1 MGKSAPK
8 APDPYQTAAAQT
20 QSNKETAIT
29 NAELSRINQQ
39 TPYGSLNY
47 NIDGY
52 YPDGTPKYSQSV
64 DLSPVGQ
71 QLLDLTQQGQ
81 LSYGNTAVNSLQNLQ
96 NTYSK
101 PFNPGD
107 FGADIG
113 QAQNAAY
120 KAQTQFLDPQYQI
133 GGQNLDANLRAQGLV
148 PGDEAYDHQMQLFN
162 NQKQQAYQGAQY
174 AAVGAGNQQQQNL
187 FNQAAY
193 QYNLPL
199 NTTSALLNGSQVQN
213 PNFQGV
219 PTVNQA
225 GTDYGGI
232 VNGGYQNQLAAFNAN
247 QQGMNNLFGL
257 GGSLGAAAILASDRR
272 LKFDIR
278 KVGKLA
284 NGIPTYLFRYKKDP
298 LQVHFGV
305 MADEVEPVIPKAVVY
320 DKNGY
325 AAVNYSMLGAA

>member
-1 MGKSAPK
+1 MGKSAPTP
-8 APDPYQTAAAQT
+8 PDPYATAAAQT
-20 QSNKETAIT
+20 ASNKETAIA
-29 NAELSRINQQ
+29 NAELNRINQK

-71 QLLDLTQQGQ
+71 QLLDYTQQGQ
-81 LSYGNTAVNSLQNLQ
+81 LGFGQTAANSLTNLQ
-96 NTYSK
+96 QTLSK

-120 KAQTQFLDPQYQI
+120 KAQTQFLDPQFQI
-133 GGQNLDANLRAQGLV
+133 QGQNLDATLRAQGLV

-187 FNQAAY
+187 FGQAAY

-199 NTTSALLNGSQVQN
+199 NTTSALLTGSQVQN
-213 PNFQGV
+213 PNFQNV
-219 PTVNQA
+219 AQVQRA
-225 GTDYGGI
+225 GTDVGGI
-232 VNGGYQNQLAAFNAN
+232 VNGGYQNQLAAFQAN
-247 QQGMNNLFGL
+247 QGGLNNLFGL
-257 GGSLGAAAILASDRR
+257 GGSLGAAAILA
-272 LKFDIR
+272 
-278 KVGKLA
+278 
-284 NGIPTYLFRYKKDP
+284 
-298 LQVHFGV
+298 
-305 MADEVEPVIPKAVVY
+305 
-320 DKNGY
+320 
-325 AAVNYSMLGAA
+325 